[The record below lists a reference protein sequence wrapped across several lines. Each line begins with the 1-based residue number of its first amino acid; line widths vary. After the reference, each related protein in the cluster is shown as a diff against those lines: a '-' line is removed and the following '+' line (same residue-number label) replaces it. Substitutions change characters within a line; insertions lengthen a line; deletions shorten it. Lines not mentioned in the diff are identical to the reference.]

1 MEGVSVIPDVK
12 YSSHTLKVEWKPI
25 DEQGVTYTV
34 VYSTKAGGLNKP
46 PEEPVMSTI
55 NKTSTI
61 LNNLEEGT
69 HYYIWVKA
77 ISARGSGL
85 WSNRTIG
92 ATCELHCI
100 VKCTLAWYSNY
111 DQC

>member
-12 YSSHTLKVEWKPI
+12 YSYNTLKVEWKPI

-46 PEEPVMSTI
+46 PEEPVMNTI

-92 ATCELHCI
+92 ATCELQCI
-100 VKCTLAWYSNY
+100 VNAL
-111 DQC
+111 